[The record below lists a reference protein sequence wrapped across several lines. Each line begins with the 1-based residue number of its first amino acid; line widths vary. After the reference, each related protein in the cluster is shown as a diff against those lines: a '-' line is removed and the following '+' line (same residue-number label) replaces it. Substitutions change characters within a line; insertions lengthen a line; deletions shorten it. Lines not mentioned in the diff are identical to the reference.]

1 MKRFILL
8 FTLLTLCVDAQESIQ
23 DQYTISFPLGAN
35 RFGVIVAEDQ
45 ELSKAEA
52 QKHALIIAAA
62 LTHENGYRYFIVD
75 AETEVVLSKKEK
87 GPPDAY
93 VGIKIYYE
101 RMPAGEKA
109 SSNKVPGHQI
119 EFSCLKDKPAGKYYD
134 SCNFGVCD

>member
-1 MKRFILL
+1 MKRLLLL
-8 FTLLTLCVDAQESIQ
+8 FVIVMLCLKAQDSIQ
-23 DQYTISFPLGAN
+23 DQYTISFPLGEN

-62 LTHENGYRYFIVD
+62 LTHENGFRYFIVD
-75 AETEVVLSKKEK
+75 SETQVVLAKKDK
-87 GPPDAY
+87 GPPNAY

-101 RMPAGEKA
+101 RMPSGEKS
-109 SSNKVPGHQI
+109 SSNMVPGHQI
-119 EFSCLKDKPAGKYYD
+119 EFSCLKEKPDGKYYD